1 MNIIM
6 ATKSIN
12 IMEQIIS
19 KLISPKFPSSSCI
32 ILPRYGNDR
41 QFLFHNFTVVI
52 ATLKITIKAV
62 DTFALR
68 ISFTEDLSDLSI
80 LMASGR

>member
-1 MNIIM
+1 MYYPLYSNW
-6 ATKSIN
+6 
-12 IMEQIIS
+12 
-19 KLISPKFPSSSCI
+19 C
-32 ILPRYGNDR
+32 
-41 QFLFHNFTVVI
+41 QFVFLNFTVVI
-52 ATLKITIKAV
+52 ATQKITIKAV